1 MRVVAQFLT
10 PTYTNTFQTIVKRPS
25 GARVLTSEE
34 CWSRNKLKKEGERN
48 SRAKAKGAE
57 KKAEGRARKP
67 DKSKLVVKEVVQGQE
82 YKRLELVMTK
92 NLGLKKLELK
102 SKTEVKKPNLTKVE
116 RTAVMK
122 SLILTMMNVVHVLP
136 L

>member
-1 MRVVAQFLT
+1 M
-10 PTYTNTFQTIVKRPS
+10 
-25 GARVLTSEE
+25 
-34 CWSRNKLKKEGERN
+34 
-48 SRAKAKGAE
+48 
-57 KKAEGRARKP
+57 
-67 DKSKLVVKEVVQGQE
+67 
-82 YKRLELVMTK
+82 VMTK
-92 NLGLKKLELK
+92 NLGLKKFELK